1 MATGVPSKNGNGTGG
16 SLELTY
22 SGKLPQEKILAEPA
36 ITNFQAA
43 HKADSL
49 NRLYCGDNLAA
60 LKAMIDDPAIR
71 GRVALVYIDPPFA
84 TKGTFLSRKQKRAYD
99 DDLCGADYVE
109 SLRQRLVLIKELLSS
124 SGSIYLH
131 LDETMMFQMKLVMD
145 EVFGASNY
153 RNMIVRK
160 KCNPKN
166 YTRKAYG
173 NVADFILFYTKTDR
187 YTWNR
192 PVEPLSEQ
200 SMKEYHYVE
209 PETGRR
215 FMKVPVHA
223 PGKRNGATGGTWRG
237 KLPPPGKHWQY
248 TPETLDEM
256 DARGEIFWS
265 KNGNPRR
272 KVYLDEH
279 PGVGIQDIWLEF
291 RDAHNQNIKITGYPT
306 EKNPDFL
313 RRIIQ
318 ASSNLGDLVLD
329 CYAGSGTTM
338 AVADTLQ
345 RHWIG
350 VDQSPLAITTI
361 FERFERGLIPMGD
374 YVSKPPK
381 PTKAISQ
388 SSLFDSLEEIP
399 PTAMPK
405 DDSAHSPITDFS
417 IYVEIAAKPEIINT
431 VDRWIQQHYSN
442 LDGPRMVVSEGSNLA
457 VACYRLHCKDKRL
470 AGIIDNIGQCNLK
483 THAPDFDFLVDAII
497 SQQLSKQA
505 ADTISSRFR
514 ELFRGRRPTPTAFIQ
529 IPSADILSIG
539 VSQRKYHYILDLAQR
554 VHKREL
560 RLETLPDMSDA
571 EVRESLTVVKGIG
584 DWTVDMFLLFGL
596 GRLDVFPVHDL
607 ALRKAMATVYGV
619 SIDDQESLVKIA
631 NRWRPYRSVG
641 SWYMYRNANAQQ
653 SLQLL
658 SRSAC
663 DALRPGSQRH
673 C

>member
-1 MATGVPSKNGNGTGG
+1 MATGIPNKNGNGNGG
-16 SLELTY
+16 ALELTY
-22 SGKLPQEKILAEPA
+22 PGKLSQAQILAEPA
-36 ITNFQAA
+36 LAKFYAA
-43 HKADSL
+43 QQVDSL

-60 LKAMIDDPAIR
+60 LKALIEDPEIR
-71 GRVALVYIDPPFA
+71 EKVTLVYIDPPFA
-84 TKGTFLSRKQKRAYD
+84 TKGTFLSRKQKMAYD
-99 DDLCGADYVE
+99 DDLCGAVYVE
-109 SLRQRLVLIKELLSS
+109 SLRQRLLLLRELLSS

-131 LDETMMFQMKLVMD
+131 LDETMVFQMKLVMD
-145 EVFGASNY
+145 EVFGISNY

-192 PVEPLSEQ
+192 PVEPLTEQ
-200 SMKEYHYVE
+200 STKEYHYVE

-248 TPETLDEM
+248 TPETLDGM

-291 RDAHNQNIKITGYPT
+291 RDAHNQNIEITGYPT
-306 EKNPDFL
+306 EKNPDLL

-318 ASSNLGDLVLD
+318 ASSNPGDLVLD

-338 AVADTLQ
+338 AVANDLQ

-350 VDQSPLAITTI
+350 VDRSPVAINTI

-381 PTKAISQ
+381 SIKADPEP
-388 SSLFDSLEEIP
+388 SLFDSLEEIP
-399 PTAMPK
+399 STAMPQH
-405 DDSAHSPITDFS
+405 DSTHAPITDFS
-417 IYVEIAAKPEIINT
+417 IYVGDTAQSEISKA
-431 VDRWIQQHYSN
+431 VGRWIQHHGSKR
-442 LDGPRMVVSEGSNLA
+442 DEHRMVVSEGGNLA
-457 VACYRLHCKDKRL
+457 AACYRLHCKDKRL
-470 AGIIDNIGQCNLK
+470 AGIIDTVGPCNLRP
-483 THAPDFDFLVDAII
+483 HAPEFDFLVDAII
-497 SQQLSKQA
+497 GQQLSKQA
-505 ADTISSRFR
+505 ADTISSRLR
-514 ELFRGRRPTPTAFIQ
+514 ELFRERRPTPKAFMKIHK
-529 IPSADILSIG
+529 ADILSIG
-539 VSQRKYHYILDLAQR
+539 VSQRKYDYIFDLAQR
-554 VHKREL
+554 IHQREL
-560 RLETLPDMSDA
+560 RLETLPDLTDA
-571 EVRESLTVVKGIG
+571 EVRNSLTAVKGIG

-607 ALRKAMATVYGV
+607 ALRKAMASVYGV
-619 SIDDQESLVKIA
+619 KVGDHESLVQIA

-641 SWYMYRNANAQQ
+641 SWYMYRTANAQQ
-653 SLQLL
+653 SL
-658 SRSAC
+658 AA
-663 DALRPGSQRH
+663 DADKPRR
-673 C
+673 